1 MPIECKQLE
10 DLLETWKTTSKF
22 NESKFG
28 FELYVKKRL
37 KEIIDNLS
45 LDDITVSEDV
55 SPSRTHGK
63 LMLIKTVHV
72 LPKSRL

>member
-45 LDDITVSEDV
+45 LDDITVSQDV
-55 SPSRTHGK
+55 SPSRTHDK
-63 LMLIKTVHV
+63 LMLIKTVHI
-72 LPKSRL
+72 LPNSRL